1 MSMPLSITVAELEQV
16 MEEFKK
22 VQKQMVDELKKLN
35 EYQRVVDEFKKLN
48 EYQRRIYKKETMN
61 EMRLMCL
68 EMKPH
73 ELLRM
78 ICNVLNDFDVSGDVL
93 WPLRQIRDLYT

>member
-1 MSMPLSITVAELEQV
+1 MSMPVSIAVVELEQV

-22 VQKQMVDELKKLN
+22 VQKQMVDEL
-35 EYQRVVDEFKKLN
+35 KKLN

-78 ICNVLNDFDVSGDVL
+78 IRNVLSDVDVSGDVL

>member
-1 MSMPLSITVAELEQV
+1 MSMPVSITVVELERL

-22 VQKQMVDELKKLN
+22 AQKQMVDELKKLK
-35 EYQRVVDEFKKLN
+35 EYRRVVDELKKLN

-78 ICNVLNDFDVSGDVL
+78 IRNVLSDVDVSGDVL